1 MGKLNLTREF
11 LIDCKNK
18 IMQGQS
24 ISSLEKDVN
33 IDRKTLKKNI
43 LGILSEKEK
52 EEFQKVLNNN
62 FRRNRKSVKTIKKEQ
77 MEKDYEKAIKILIQI
92 GVTTKDI
99 DTIFESLSPKQHTKM
114 KKDTFAIKLVEIF
127 NFIEERNKGMKS
139 GDKGYIKK
147 NDVINMILRESR
159 FMTNDVERKIKPMC
173 DILDTWS
180 PEISR
185 DQINRYIVTYPM
197 IFKNSIQKLKI
208 ALIIGDNFFV
218 KVGKRFMS
226 LSKYIITENPYLVRE
241 NSKIFLEKM
250 CKLSNSYTSGIIP
263 IEEIRYVEVKSNEE
277 YELPEYTDD
286 NTFRKEIKKIIT
298 KNKRSNIQKG
308 EQK

>member
-77 MEKDYEKAIKILIQI
+77 MEKDYEKAIKILIQL

-250 CKLSNSYTSGIIP
+250 CKLSNSYTSGIIH